1 MMRGD
6 EIVDMRMPMPM
17 PILACVNL
25 NLKQRLFLQLKISIL
40 LLLLLE
46 TTSVKRMANSPAMSR
61 LPMSRDIPVVEFIP
75 IKEGNRQPLPNPLF

>member
-6 EIVDMRMPMPM
+6 QIVDMRMPM

-25 NLKQRLFLQLKISIL
+25 KQRLFLRLKIFI
-40 LLLLLE
+40 LLE
-46 TTSVKRMANSPAMSR
+46 TTSVKRMANSPAVSR

-75 IKEGNRQPLPNPLF
+75 IKERNHYRTLCFSSRP